1 MSFGFSSVVKARVFA
16 GVVAVTY
23 VAVVTLADELFWVV
37 VVLCN
42 WQFAVGAYGHRCFEV
57 VHGLSPLASNEKAEG
72 VGGYCYEFSGIEVC
86 GSGYGGRG

>member
-1 MSFGFSSVVKARVFA
+1 MSFGFSLVVKARVFA

-42 WQFAVGAYGHRCFEV
+42 WQFAVGAYGHRGFEV
-57 VHGLSPLASNEKAEG
+57 VHGLSPLVSDEKAAR
-72 VGGYCYEFSGIEVC
+72 VDGYSYEFSGFCIG
-86 GSGYGGRG
+86 GSDTGGGG